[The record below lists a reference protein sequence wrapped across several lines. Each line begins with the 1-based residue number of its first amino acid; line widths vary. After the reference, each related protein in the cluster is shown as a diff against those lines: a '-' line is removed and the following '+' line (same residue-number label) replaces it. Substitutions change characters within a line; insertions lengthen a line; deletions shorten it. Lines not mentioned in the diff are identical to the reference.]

1 MSDGSLAATQ
11 TGQFAIADLSPG
23 TRIADRFRIVRL
35 LGMGAMGLVY
45 EAMDEQLDVRV
56 ALKVLRPEL
65 ARRPEAFARF
75 RQELL
80 LARQV
85 SSPHVVRI
93 HDLVQHGETW
103 MISMD
108 FIAGRSL
115 EARIDEG
122 TPLPL
127 EEALRIARQ
136 LALGLAAAHAR
147 GVVHRDLKPANVLLD
162 DNGNAYISDFGV
174 ARAAGATRMTGTGM
188 VVGTPDYLSPEQALA
203 ESLDGRSDQ
212 YALGLI
218 LREMLT
224 GKLPFAGGTAAEMM
238 TQRVVNEATSLQA
251 ERPDLPNWVVALA
264 DRLLRR
270 RAAQRFDDTGEI
282 AQVIEQARLVT
293 MPSARAP
300 RRVRIGAVLVVLA
313 LVVAAGLWAWR
324 GGDAPSPAT
333 QAAAIASLDV
343 AVLPFIADTPEQ
355 QALATRIGT
364 ELVDGLQSQSRPGV
378 ADGERVA
385 RALRVLGFDTGNV
398 GDHLDRV
405 ADELHA
411 ERLIQGRLERVANG
425 LRLQV
430 VATKTG
436 TTEPEWTLTSSAFAP
451 EAADAT
457 VAPLLAQVRARLGA
471 TAVVDP
477 AVTAAAAAWR
487 ELATL
492 EAEARSLDARSRAR
506 ALLDGPAQATT
517 PAWQRL
523 SGYAALLVGD
533 ADRAVTLLSPLVQSR
548 PSDHPARL
556 VLARARAELGEF
568 EQAETDLKALVTEDE
583 RNVEA
588 WFLRGKFAI
597 MQGDAK
603 TAVDDHLVRALVLA
617 KRLDDRR
624 WRAEIANA
632 FGVGYRNLGRMAE
645 AAEEYET
652 AIRARHALG
661 DVRGEA
667 VSRRNLA
674 VALAYLGRH
683 DEARAELVQARA
695 LLEPLGDAAALAD
708 VANDAG
714 VLAEER
720 GDFREALERY
730 REALGFRQTQGDQR
744 MIGESLIN
752 VGFAYAQVGEF
763 DNALVYWRQAN
774 QTYAAIDD
782 ASGAVR
788 AQQGLALAEIARGDL
803 VAARQSLE
811 SSLHRAEELQMA
823 EERAV
828 ALVSLAD
835 LARIEGHFA
844 QALAQSE
851 QARGLFVALEDQ
863 RGQVEAALVRIQSL
877 IESKDLATA
886 RAALAAL
893 PAADIGSRE
902 QQAMR
907 AQREAELQLRS
918 GDAAAAEA
926 AATQAV
932 QLADAA
938 HSLAQALGA
947 RILLAEAQS
956 ARGAAVSSLRTLAD
970 ARAALAAYASAG
982 LRLRLLEAE
991 LKIDPAH
998 AAARYR
1004 EARSELAR
1012 WPAYGRAGTLHAAAA
1027 QALTGRDDALA
1038 AEARA
1043 AADRATSAAPEAK
1056 P

>member
-11 TGQFAIADLSPG
+11 TGQFAVADLSPG

-45 EAMDEQLDVRV
+45 EAMDEQLGVRV

-122 TPLPL
+122 TPVPL
-127 EEALRIARQ
+127 DEALRVARQ

-162 DNGNAYISDFGV
+162 DEGNAYISDFGV

-203 ESLDGRSDQ
+203 EPLDGRSDQ

-224 GKLPFAGGTAAEMM
+224 GRLPFAGGTAAEMM
-238 TQRVVNEATSLQA
+238 TQRVVNEAPSLQA
-251 ERPDLPNWVVALA
+251 ERPDLPPWVIALT

-282 AQVIEQARLVT
+282 AQVIAQARLIPT
-293 MPSARAP
+293 ISDHAP
-300 RRVRIGAVLVVLA
+300 RRVRIGAALLVLSL
-313 LVVAAGLWAWR
+313 VAAAGWWAWR
-324 GGDAPSPAT
+324 AGESPSPVPAV
-333 QAAAIASLDV
+333 AAIATLDV
-343 AVLPFIADTPEQ
+343 AVLPFVADAPGQ

-364 ELVDGLQSQSRPGV
+364 ELVDGLQAQSRPGV

-385 RALRVLGFDTGNV
+385 RALRVLGFDAGNV

-411 ERLIQGRLERVANG
+411 ERLIQGRLERVADG
-425 LRLQV
+425 LRLHV
-430 VATKTG
+430 VARKDGVAT
-436 TTEPEWTLTSSAFAP
+436 PEWTLTSSDFAP
-451 EAADAT
+451 DAADAT
-457 VAPLLAQVRARLGA
+457 VGPLLAQVRARLGA
-471 TAVVDP
+471 TSDVDP

-487 ELATL
+487 ELAAL

-506 ALLDGPAQATT
+506 ALLDGPAQAT
-517 PAWQRL
+517 PSAWQRL
-523 SGYAALLVGD
+523 RGYASLLVGD
-533 ADRAVTLLSPLVQSR
+533 ADGAVSLLAPLVQSR

-568 EQAETDLKALVTEDE
+568 DRAEADLQALLGEDE

-603 TAVDDHLVRALVLA
+603 TAVDDYLVRALVLA

-661 DVRGEA
+661 DARGEA

-683 DEARAELVQARA
+683 DDARAALVQARA

-782 ASGAVR
+782 ASGSVR

-803 VAARQSLE
+803 AAARQSLE
-811 SSLHRAEELQMA
+811 ASLHRAEELQMA

-835 LARIEGHFA
+835 LARIEGRFA
-844 QALAQSE
+844 QSLTQSE
-851 QARGLFVALEDQ
+851 QAQGLFVALEDQ
-863 RGQVEAALVRIQSL
+863 RGQVEAELVRIQSL
-877 IESKDLATA
+877 IESNDLAAA
-886 RAALAAL
+886 RTALAGL
-893 PAADIGSRE
+893 PAAGIGSRE

-907 AQREAELQLRS
+907 AQREAELRLRD
-918 GDAAAAEA
+918 GDAAAAEVSA
-926 AATQAV
+926 RDAV
-932 QLADAA
+932 ALADAA

-956 ARGAAVSSLRTLAD
+956 ARGADAQALRTLAE
-970 ARAALAAYASAG
+970 ARTALAAYASAG

-991 LKIDPAH
+991 IKVAPAQ

-1004 EARSELAR
+1004 EARGELAR

-1027 QALTGRDDALA
+1027 QVLAGRDEALA
-1038 AEARA
+1038 ADARA
-1043 AADRATSAAPEAK
+1043 ALARGAAKSPEES